1 VPRWQPSRGSGS
13 RLSKPL
19 ATPERGVR
27 KALADAT
34 ALLDELGLRYA
45 VVGGLAVGAWGVS
58 RSTDDVDIFV
68 ELPAARRGALQRALT
83 EKGFE
88 VPAMI
93 EELTKFGVFRSR
105 SSDETFLDLFN
116 AVGPLG
122 EAVISRRR
130 QVRLG
135 RKQLWFVAPEELMV
149 LKAFS
154 ERERD
159 FEDLVALLATRQ
171 TLDLD
176 YVQTWAA
183 RLDQSLGTD
192 DVSSRLERA
201 RTLARKSRLRSKR
214 R

>member
-1 VPRWQPSRGSGS
+1 
-13 RLSKPL
+13 LAKPD
-19 ATPERGVR
+19 RGVR

-34 ALLDELGLRYA
+34 ALLEELGLRYA
-45 VVGGLAVGAWGVS
+45 VVGGLAVGVWGVS

-68 ELPAARRGALQRALT
+68 ELPVARRTALRRALVT
-83 EKGFE
+83 KGFH
-88 VPAMI
+88 VPAMT
-93 EELTKFGVFRSR
+93 EELAEFGVFRSR
-105 SSDETFLDLFN
+105 SGEETFLDLFD

-135 RKQLWFVAPEELMV
+135 RKRLWFVAPEDLVV

-159 FEDLVALLATRQ
+159 FEDLAALLATKQ
-171 TLDLD
+171 DLDLN
-176 YVQTWAA
+176 YVQKWAA

-192 DVSSRLERA
+192 DVSRRLKRA
-201 RTLARKSRLRSKR
+201 TASVRRPRRPSLRSR
-214 R
+214 P